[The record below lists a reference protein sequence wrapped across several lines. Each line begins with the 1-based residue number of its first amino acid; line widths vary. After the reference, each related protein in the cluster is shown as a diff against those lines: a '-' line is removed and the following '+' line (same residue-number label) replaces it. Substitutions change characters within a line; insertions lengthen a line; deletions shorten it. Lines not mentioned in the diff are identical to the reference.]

1 MTNFNFKLIIKLL
14 IALSL
19 FVSILNSIPV
29 DAIAKINQDQVFNSS
44 LNDSLS
50 FEVVTKSPYAISFLH
65 DSNVYDTSNSSSTH
79 LNLTEIEQ
87 RMQKFIF
94 MPTQLNSSL
103 NTKTLFDDS
112 NNTIPKHMRQ
122 TFLYKY
128 FNTTNSPKSSL
139 KLTTNTTFTASNDTK
154 NENVTAQISGNGI
167 NSTLVSPNL
176 TLERMDSYLHLVPQM
191 FYFFMNES
199 KMFYLDYIP
208 DENMIEMDRKEMELV
223 QNLV

>member
-1 MTNFNFKLIIKLL
+1 MTNFKLILKLI

-29 DAIAKINQDQVFNSS
+29 DGKLDQDQRFNSS
-44 LNDSLS
+44 LNRSLS
-50 FEVVTKSPYAISFLH
+50 FEVIKKSPYAISFLN

-94 MPTQLNSSL
+94 TPTQLNSSL
-103 NTKTLFDDS
+103 NTKVLFDDS
-112 NNTIPKHMRQ
+112 NNTIPKHTRQ

-139 KLTTNTTFTASNDTK
+139 ELTTNTILTVSNETK
-154 NENVTAQISGNGI
+154 IENVTALISGHDN
-167 NSTLVSPNL
+167 NSTLLSPNL
-176 TLERMDSYLHLVPQM
+176 TIERMDSYLHLVPQM

-208 DENMIEMDRKEMELV
+208 DENMLEMDRKEMELV